1 MSASIVDQVR
11 AKYAGVARSGLSNDH
26 AGVQAVAEAFG
37 YSAEELAGLPAEAN
51 MGLSCG
57 NPTATANLKS
67 GEVVIDLG
75 CGGGIDVLLAAQKV
89 GPSGKAIGID
99 MTPEMIGRATASAVK
114 AGITNVE
121 FHQARMETL
130 PLPDAFA
137 DVMISNCVINLAPDK
152 ASVFREMFRVLK
164 PGGRV
169 AVSDIALKR
178 ALPDELAKSV
188 AAYVG
193 CVAGAIT
200 FADYER
206 LLADAGFDA
215 VQVIDAK
222 KDLNSYAKV
231 ENQSGCCGSGESTS
245 GDLHSD
251 LADLIRR
258 YDVNEYAASVR
269 VFAVKPIS
277 AQTVTPQAQELK
289 MTTLQI
295 FDKPMCC
302 NTGICGPQVDPVLP
316 KFAADLAWL
325 KEQGIAVERY
335 NLSQQPQA
343 FVAHADVMEA
353 VKVAPEEALPLIKVD
368 GRIVSK
374 SVYPSR
380 SQLATWCGVSLLKP
394 LTVTEPVT
402 ASSCGPT
409 GCC

>member
-1 MSASIVDQVR
+1 MSSSIVDQVR
-11 AKYAGVARSGLSNDH
+11 VKYSGVARSGLSNDH

-37 YSAEELAGLPAEAN
+37 YSAEELASLPAEAN

-75 CGGGIDVLLAAQKV
+75 CGGGIDVLLAAQRV

-99 MTPEMIGRATASAVK
+99 MTPEMIERATASAVK

-121 FHQARMETL
+121 FHQARMEAM
-130 PLPDAFA
+130 PLPDESA

-178 ALPDELAKSV
+178 TLPDELARSV

-215 VQVIDAK
+215 VQVIDSK

-231 ENQSGCCGSGESTS
+231 ENQSGCCGSGESPS

-251 LADLIRR
+251 LADLFRR
-258 YDVNEYAASVR
+258 YDVNEYAASAR

-277 AQTVTPQAQELK
+277 AQTATPQTQEIT

-325 KEQGIAVERY
+325 KEQGITVERY
-335 NLSQQPQA
+335 NLAQQPQA
-343 FVAHADVMEA
+343 FVADTEVKEA
-353 VKVAPEEALPLIKVD
+353 IREGHEQVLPLIKVD
-368 GRIVSK
+368 GRIVSRG
-374 SVYPSR
+374 VYPSR
-380 SQLATWCGVSLLKP
+380 EQLSSWCRVGVTDLATSP
-394 LTVTEPVT
+394 AAP
-402 ASSCGPT
+402 ASCCGPK